1 MASPRL
7 TLRYPEEY
15 DHIFLRVLLFSSIT
29 NCFISTKGKKREE
42 EGLWEKKW
50 HREAFIDRV
59 RGNFPLK
66 AS

>member
-29 NCFISTKGKKREE
+29 NCFLPTKA
-42 EGLWEKKW
+42 KKW
-50 HREAFIDRV
+50 KRKDYGRRNGIEKLLLIELGVIF
-59 RGNFPLK
+59 L
-66 AS
+66 

>member
-29 NCFISTKGKKREE
+29 NCFISTKGKKKGRGRIMGEE
-42 EGLWEKKW
+42 M
-50 HREAFIDRV
+50 A
-59 RGNFPLK
+59 
-66 AS
+66 